1 MKLWLAAALVA
12 IALAGCGGNDT
23 GGASAIGLAPA
34 DAIGYVELDSSL
46 DSDQWQKVQALLDR
60 FPSKPQLVVELDKQL
75 SEHQL
80 QWARDVE
87 PALGDT
93 VAAIWVGNTA
103 DEVVVATQPDDA
115 AKLDSLLDKL
125 ADQANTEYV
134 TAEVDGWTVVA
145 EAAVSDRRAD
155 VGRR

>member
-1 MKLWLAAALVA
+1 M
-12 IALAGCGGNDT
+12 
-23 GGASAIGLAPA
+23 
-34 DAIGYVELDSSL
+34 ELDSSL
-46 DSDQWQKVQALLDR
+46 DSDQWAKVQALLDR

-125 ADQANTEYV
+125 AD
-134 TAEVDGWTVVA
+134 TV
-145 EAAVSDRRAD
+145 EH
-155 VGRR
+155 GHT